1 MKLNV
6 MFSELDESDC
16 EELPVFFSENKPPP
30 DPQNSIRPSPENQV
44 VVLFSSDSEDSFLC
58 SPARKKPYGPC
69 NSVKMASS
77 TDVRLQ
83 LSSESEEEEE
93 EMLVPLAERL
103 QRKLLVAGPSI
114 TAPSFTRIQ
123 TKSGHESTG
132 QNRPCVSDE
141 ELVPACWQKPLP
153 AGSDLQENVAPST
166 WELSDGD
173 QELSS
178 WDAKP
183 QSLPQIPVCI
193 PDNKIQ
199 DGTRQICLKSFP
211 LQTSTRQNHQG
222 LDKACQAALQK
233 SKEQGSQ
240 KQLQEQEKQRKAALA
255 QLLKAQRPEQCL
267 KHIQIVLDPG
277 LLQINGADEILAA
290 LQSMESS
297 YVIESQTVPC
307 SITWRRKTGL
317 TQAEEDNWI
326 EEPNVLVPVLLP
338 DFIAMIHNGKQARME
353 GPTETLQSFVAKI
366 TEKIPGKTLSLAVT
380 ELEKHFSSQKPTSHK
395 KLQQA
400 EQSSSKAQEEG
411 KPRKR
416 KEKATP
422 VSQLSR
428 LDVEEALVELQ
439 LHTGVQV
446 QVLASW
452 KEFGEFASM
461 FTKAVAEAP
470 FKKEKNKTSFSF
482 CLEGDWCRGVKVDRT
497 GKGLLQVWKRQ
508 IQQFNRVSLE
518 MANAIVARYPSPLL
532 LMQAYDSHTS
542 EQERH
547 NLLAEVPIRRG
558 DGVTTTMRRVGPD
571 LSKRIY
577 LQMTSCNPD
586 LSLDVTG

>member
-1 MKLNV
+1 

-16 EELPVFFSENKPPP
+16 EELPVFFSVNKPPP
-30 DPQNSIRPSPENQV
+30 DPQNCFRPSPENEV
-44 VVLFSSDSEDSFLC
+44 VVLFSSDSEDSFL
-58 SPARKKPYGPC
+58 Y
-69 NSVKMASS
+69 
-77 TDVRLQ
+77 
-83 LSSESEEEEE
+83 
-93 EMLVPLAERL
+93 
-103 QRKLLVAGPSI
+103 
-114 TAPSFTRIQ
+114 
-123 TKSGHESTG
+123 
-132 QNRPCVSDE
+132 
-141 ELVPACWQKPLP
+141 
-153 AGSDLQENVAPST
+153 
-166 WELSDGD
+166 
-173 QELSS
+173 
-178 WDAKP
+178 
-183 QSLPQIPVCI
+183 
-193 PDNKIQ
+193 
-199 DGTRQICLKSFP
+199 
-211 LQTSTRQNHQG
+211 
-222 LDKACQAALQK
+222 
-233 SKEQGSQ
+233 
-240 KQLQEQEKQRKAALA
+240 
-255 QLLKAQRPEQCL
+255 
-267 KHIQIVLDPG
+267 
-277 LLQINGADEILAA
+277 EILAA
-290 LQSMESS
+290 LQSTESN

-307 SITWRRKTGL
+307 SITWRRKT
-317 TQAEEDNWI
+317 
-326 EEPNVLVPVLLP
+326 VLIKDILS
-338 DFIAMIHNGKQARME
+338 NKYC
-353 GPTETLQSFVAKI
+353 PTETLQSFVVEI

-380 ELEKHFSSQKPTSHK
+380 ELEKHFRLKFTSQKPKSQK
-395 KLQQA
+395 KLQQP

-416 KEKATP
+416 KEKEIP

-542 EQERH
+542 EHERH
-547 NLLAEVPIRRG
+547 NLLAEVPVRRG
-558 DGVTTTMRRVGPD
+558 DGVTTTTRRVGPD

-577 LQMTSCNPD
+577 LQMSSRNPD

>member
-1 MKLNV
+1 GEGPLHRLLSLPLLQ
-6 MFSELDESDC
+6 MF
-16 EELPVFFSENKPPP
+16 F
-30 DPQNSIRPSPENQV
+30 
-44 VVLFSSDSEDSFLC
+44 
-58 SPARKKPYGPC
+58 
-69 NSVKMASS
+69 
-77 TDVRLQ
+77 
-83 LSSESEEEEE
+83 
-93 EMLVPLAERL
+93 
-103 QRKLLVAGPSI
+103 
-114 TAPSFTRIQ
+114 
-123 TKSGHESTG
+123 
-132 QNRPCVSDE
+132 
-141 ELVPACWQKPLP
+141 
-153 AGSDLQENVAPST
+153 AGSGVT
-166 WELSDGD
+166 
-173 QELSS
+173 
-178 WDAKP
+178 
-183 QSLPQIPVCI
+183 
-193 PDNKIQ
+193 
-199 DGTRQICLKSFP
+199 TR
-211 LQTSTRQNHQG
+211 NN
-222 LDKACQAALQK
+222 
-233 SKEQGSQ
+233 
-240 KQLQEQEKQRKAALA
+240 EQEKQRKAALA
-255 QLLKAQRPEQCL
+255 QLRKAQRPEQCL

-290 LQSMESS
+290 LQSTESN

-307 SITWRRKTGL
+307 SITWRRKTVLIKWLEGL
-317 TQAEEDNWI
+317 CVFASVQEAQGS
-326 EEPNVLVPVLLP
+326 PFCPFAFL
-338 DFIAMIHNGKQARME
+338 QARME
-353 GPTETLQSFVAKI
+353 GPTETLQSFVVEI

-380 ELEKHFSSQKPTSHK
+380 ELEKHFRLKFTSQKPKSQK
-395 KLQQA
+395 KLQQP

-416 KEKATP
+416 KEKEIP

-542 EQERH
+542 EHERH
-547 NLLAEVPIRRG
+547 NLLAEVPVRRG
-558 DGVTTTMRRVGPD
+558 DGVTTTTRRVGPD

-577 LQMTSCNPD
+577 LQMSSRNPD